1 MRTAQSILDER
12 GKTSPEGRDAAAFLM
27 SLDDES
33 IILLGMMADVADE
46 TMVLNRF
53 FDQDHFDKS
62 VVATEVNRVLQKA
75 CACFCLH
82 ARFDPPN

>member
-1 MRTAQSILDER
+1 
-12 GKTSPEGRDAAAFLM
+12 
-27 SLDDES
+27 
-33 IILLGMMADVADE
+33 MADVADE
-46 TMVLNRF
+46 KMVLNRF

-62 VVATEVNRVLQKA
+62 VVATEVNRFLQKA